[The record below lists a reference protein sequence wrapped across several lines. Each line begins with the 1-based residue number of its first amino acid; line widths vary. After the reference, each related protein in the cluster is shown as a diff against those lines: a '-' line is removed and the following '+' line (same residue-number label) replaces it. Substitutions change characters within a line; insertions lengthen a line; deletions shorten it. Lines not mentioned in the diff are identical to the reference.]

1 MAHVDD
7 IPEPTRSA
15 ILALDVPASES
26 RPFVAGPKLAERR
39 VAIVTS
45 AALHPRGEAPFP
57 AGSAEFRPLP
67 VRLAMRDI
75 VMSHVS
81 INFDRAG
88 WSRDGNVAY
97 PIDRLRELADEGVIG
112 AVAETHYSV
121 MGSTD
126 PRTMVATADA
136 MAQAMRAEGVDAVL
150 LCPV

>member
-1 MAHVDD
+1 MAHLDD

-15 ILALDVPASES
+15 IRALDVPDAGI
-26 RPFVAGPKLAERR
+26 RPFVAGPPLSARR

-45 AALHPRGEAPFP
+45 AALHRRGEAPFP
-57 AGSAEFRPLP
+57 AGSAEFRALP
-67 VRLAMRDI
+67 AGLPASDI

-81 INFDRAG
+81 INFDRTG
-88 WSRDGNVAY
+88 WSHDANVAY
-97 PIDRLRELADEGVIG
+97 PIDRLHEMAAEGVIG
-112 AVAETHYSV
+112 AVADTHYSV

-136 MAQAMRAEGVDAVL
+136 MAQTMRAEGVDAVL

>member
-15 ILALDVPASES
+15 ILGLDVPAGES
-26 RPFVAGPKLAERR
+26 RSFVVGPPLVARR

-45 AALHPRGEAPFP
+45 AALHRRGDAPFP
-57 AGSAEFRPLP
+57 AGSAEFRTLP
-67 VRLAMRDI
+67 AALPTREL

-81 INFDRAG
+81 INFDRSG
-88 WSRDGNVAY
+88 WSRDANVAY
-97 PIDRLRELADEGVIG
+97 PIDRLHDLAVEGTIG
-112 AVAETHYSV
+112 GVADSHYSV

>member
-15 ILALDVPASES
+15 ILALDVPAAES

-67 VRLAMRDI
+67 ASLAMRDI

-97 PIDRLRELADEGVIG
+97 PIDRLRELAEEGVIG